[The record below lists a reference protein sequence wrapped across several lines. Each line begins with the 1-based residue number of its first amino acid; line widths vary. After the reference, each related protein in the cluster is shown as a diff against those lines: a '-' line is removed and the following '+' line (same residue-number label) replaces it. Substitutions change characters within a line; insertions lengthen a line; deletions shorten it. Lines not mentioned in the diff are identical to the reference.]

1 VLSSTTTKLWLRYY
15 GNPFTC
21 SAVFLFSVVSFPA
34 AAVHLTMSQV
44 SYVSWL
50 LLCVAAGLAAWSLA
64 IYFANVWT
72 HFVAPPQP
80 QPVKKAA

>member
-1 VLSSTTTKLWLRYY
+1 
-15 GNPFTC
+15 
-21 SAVFLFSVVSFPA
+21 
-34 AAVHLTMSQV
+34 MSQV